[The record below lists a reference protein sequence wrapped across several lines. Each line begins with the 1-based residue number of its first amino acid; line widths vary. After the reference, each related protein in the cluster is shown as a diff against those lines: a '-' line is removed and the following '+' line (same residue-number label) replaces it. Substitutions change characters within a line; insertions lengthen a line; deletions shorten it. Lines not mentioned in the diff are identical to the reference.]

1 MAQETADGYRA
12 VVISGNPS
20 PTGSSG
26 RLAKHILGLLEVRGW
41 QPAVVEVGDLPSDA
55 LLGRGEDPRI
65 AEAMAAIEG
74 AQVVIVATPVYRAAY
89 SGLLKVFCD
98 LMPPAFFAGKVCVPV
113 ATGRARAHLLMIDH
127 ALRPLFASLEGVGA
141 VTGVYAVPED
151 FVDGAPRPEL
161 EARLAK
167 AAEEA
172 VRLSAAMGGVAHAGG
187 A

>member
-1 MAQETADGYRA
+1 MGQETAGGDRA

-20 PTGSSG
+20 PTSSSG
-26 RLAKHILGLLEVRGW
+26 RLANHILGLLEARGW
-41 QPAVVEVGDLPSDA
+41 ETAVVEVGALPSDA

-65 AEAMAAIEG
+65 TEAMAAVG
-74 AQVVIVATPVYRAAY
+74 RARVVVVATPVYRASY
-89 SGLLKVFCD
+89 SGLLKVFFD
-98 LMPPAFFAGKVCVPV
+98 LMPPAFLAGKVCVPV
-113 ATGRARAHLLMIDH
+113 ATGRARSHLLVIDH
-127 ALRPLFASLEGVGA
+127 ALRPLFASLEGIGA

-172 VRLSAAMGGVAHAGG
+172 VRLGAALG
-187 A
+187 